1 MTDSL
6 DPDTAI
12 ALRPVHDFPPS
23 RVSVFEDPAD
33 EKSSHASQRYSSLL
47 THYRDRGPGWYE
59 SVTKQFAGLERV
71 LDLGTGPGLSLDAL
85 RAHGVREPIGV
96 DRWQG
101 FLRDGEVAGRK
112 IILHDLTLPMPFF
125 RSGSFDGVFSHYAL
139 DYISP
144 IGVEQVMREARRL
157 LAPEGLMVLYLAG
170 GGLALGDLV
179 RTTPYD
185 ESAFTKLLRSAG
197 FEDFEVEQPEDRR
210 NTIVRAR
217 GPGPDRTG
225 DAGDATALE
234 YEAGREVQVSASI
247 QPSEEAGGGPLIGIE
262 LGDGERSIGYWPQ
275 LEPEQPAEE
284 SDAVMPWSVGA
295 RLVAVTRGQFELH
308 VWTWRGSQAEAV
320 DTVRLQACPDVIR
333 LRLESEGGALEP
345 HGAWYPAPAML
356 EVPGDAYTA
365 INKAAPDHQAD
376 EDWRAR
382 GRQVIV
388 AREGEDPDVLRAA
401 AESKDHFLVVR
412 PDPGAPADLETLDRD
427 WQEERLHGIVFDLE
441 RAVRPESLP
450 LLLWADFRG
459 ALVYLEPASWAEL
472 ESAAGDL
479 PPSLRSPLL
488 AVDPRLSGRSE
499 AQAEAEGFAEASILE
514 ALERTEALHLVLSAP
529 VAAGAEALF
538 ERHPTR
544 VLIGEADRSNG
555 GDGRLA
561 DEATENLRY
570 LTERTLLMWFRSTSG
585 KTGSELGRSTP

>member
-12 ALRPVHDFPPS
+12 VLRQVYEFPPS
-23 RVSVFEDPAD
+23 RLSVFEDPAD
-33 EKSSHASQRYSSLL
+33 EKSSHASQRYSSLIGF
-47 THYRDRGPGWYE
+47 YGDRGPDWYE
-59 SVTKQFAGLERV
+59 SVTEEFAGLDRV
-71 LDLGTGPGLSLDAL
+71 LDLGTGPGLCLDAL

-101 FLRDGEVAGRK
+101 FLRDGEAAGRS

-125 RSGSFDGVFSHYAL
+125 RSGSFDGIFSHYAL

-157 LAPEGLMVLYLAG
+157 LAPGGLMVLYLAG

-225 DAGDATALE
+225 EAGDVTTLE
-234 YEAGREVQVSASI
+234 YEAGREVQVAASI
-247 QPSEEAGGGPLIGIE
+247 HLPEEPDGGPIIGIE
-262 LGDGERSIGYWPQ
+262 LSDGERSIAYRPQ
-275 LEPEQPAEE
+275 LHPKQPAEE

-308 VWTWRGSQAEAV
+308 VWTWRGSRAEAV
-320 DTVRLQACPDVIR
+320 DTVRLQSRPDVIR
-333 LRLESEGGALEP
+333 LRVESEGGGLEP
-345 HGAWYPAPAML
+345 HGAWYPAPVML

-365 INKAAPDHQAD
+365 IDNAAPDHQPD

-388 AREGEDPDVLRAA
+388 AREGDDPDLLRAA
-401 AESKDHFLVVR
+401 AESKDHFLVDR

-427 WQEERLHGIVFDLE
+427 WKEERMHGIVLDLE

-459 ALVYLEPASWAEL
+459 ALVYLEPDSWTGL
-472 ESAAGDL
+472 ESAMGDL
-479 PPSLRSPLL
+479 PRSLSSPLL
-488 AVDPRLSGRSE
+488 AVDPRLSGRAE
-499 AQAEAEGFAEASILE
+499 TQAEDEGFAETPIIE
-514 ALERTEALHLVLSAP
+514 TLERMEALHLVLSAP
-529 VAAGAEALF
+529 VAAGAEVLL

-544 VLIGEADRSNG
+544 VLIGETDRADG
-555 GDGRLA
+555 GEGRLA
-561 DEATENLRY
+561 EEATENLRY
-570 LTERTLLMWFRSTSG
+570 LTERSLLMWFRSTSG